1 MVLQCVYILCFI
13 IRFIVIW
20 YLFVDFTSISF
31 SSLYMYLLLWFFEC
45 RFFFL
50 MIRRPPRSTRTDTLP
65 LHDALPI
72 SKWRAQ
78 VIANFMFCTGIENS
92 IPTINNG
99 KTRIDQ
105 MEACD
110 HYRRWRDDF
119 DLLHDIGLNY
129 LRYGP
134 PIHRTFLGPGRYDW
148 EFTAL
153 TRSEERRVGKE
164 LVSTCRF
171 VGAP

>member
-1 MVLQCVYILCFI
+1 
-13 IRFIVIW
+13 
-20 YLFVDFTSISF
+20 
-31 SSLYMYLLLWFFEC
+31 
-45 RFFFL
+45 
-50 MIRRPPRSTRTDTLP
+50 
-65 LHDALPI
+65 
-72 SKWRAQ
+72 
-78 VIANFMFCTGIENS
+78 MFCTGIENS

-148 EFTAL
+148 EFTDL
-153 TRSEERRVGKE
+153 TRSEEHTSE
-164 LVSTCRF
+164 LQSLMRISYAVFCLKKKNIHTKPIPKLSL
-171 VGAP
+171 